1 MVARWFI
8 GDSGEIL
15 PGSVP
20 GLVCIGRALLLRCNK
35 YWISDIHEKI
45 YLQAAWMSL
54 LVKLLRS
61 VQLLYKEAKS
71 TGKMN
76 KSCMGHRLGMVM
88 KPLWQEVELLQKVYA
103 YVMSAV
109 EIPKSDLCFHQ
120 LPAYAL
126 FLLSFPRYA
135 SFPLSEAFKNGI
147 SFL

>member
-1 MVARWFI
+1 
-8 GDSGEIL
+8 
-15 PGSVP
+15 
-20 GLVCIGRALLLRCNK
+20 
-35 YWISDIHEKI
+35 
-45 YLQAAWMSL
+45 
-54 LVKLLRS
+54 
-61 VQLLYKEAKS
+61 
-71 TGKMN
+71 
-76 KSCMGHRLGMVM
+76 MVM

-109 EIPKSDLCFHQ
+109 EILKSDLCFHQ